1 MRYFILD
8 IGQEMVHFTKVMET
22 YLQSNGF
29 HYIIYLTDNPTF
41 LGLEEVTEDEFLSH
55 FKNTNNG

>member
-8 IGQEMVHFTKVMET
+8 TGKEMTHFTLAMET
-22 YLQSNGF
+22 YLQENGF

-41 LGLEEVTEDEFLSH
+41 LGLEEIDEDEFLSH
-55 FKNTNNG
+55 FKNTNK

>member
-22 YLQSNGF
+22 YLQESKF